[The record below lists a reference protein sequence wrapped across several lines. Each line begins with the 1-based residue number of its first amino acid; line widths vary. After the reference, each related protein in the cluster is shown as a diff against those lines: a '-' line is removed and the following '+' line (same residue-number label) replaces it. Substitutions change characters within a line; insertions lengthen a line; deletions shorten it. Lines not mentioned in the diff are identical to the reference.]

1 MPGAGVISASIHTT
15 LTALPPLLTQ
25 NIGIPSSNLQVLL
38 FAACSPP
45 QHHEK
50 PDHYENIH
58 FSYFHSM
65 ARKKQTKKV
74 KPDMAISHRK
84 FINEAIVKKKNLATA
99 TTKKSRSKHVSPGS
113 SHKNQRVGLFKAEDM
128 EQALTT
134 YRQSRL
140 PGGGPAL
147 SIRAVAELYKEKDIT
162 FGSLQKRISGEVKSM
177 GPASGGK
184 GRPRILP
191 RDVEGE
197 HCFNMDRKLD
207 QCVFSSKNAL
217 IWFSLY
223 LIMTDPV

>member
-1 MPGAGVISASIHTT
+1 
-15 LTALPPLLTQ
+15 
-25 NIGIPSSNLQVLL
+25 
-38 FAACSPP
+38 
-45 QHHEK
+45 
-50 PDHYENIH
+50 
-58 FSYFHSM
+58 M
-65 ARKKQTKKV
+65 ARTKQTKKV
-74 KPDMAISHRK
+74 KPDMAIPHRK

-99 TTKKSRSKHVSPGS
+99 TAKKSRSKHVSPGS
-113 SHKNQRVGLFKAEDM
+113 SHKNQRVGLFMVEDM

-147 SIRAVAELYKEKDIT
+147 SIRAVAELYKEKNIT

-197 HCFNMDRKLD
+197 HCFNMDRKPD
-207 QCVFSSKNAL
+207 QCGFSSKNAL
-217 IWFSLY
+217 IQFSVY
-223 LIMTDPV
+223 LITNNPV